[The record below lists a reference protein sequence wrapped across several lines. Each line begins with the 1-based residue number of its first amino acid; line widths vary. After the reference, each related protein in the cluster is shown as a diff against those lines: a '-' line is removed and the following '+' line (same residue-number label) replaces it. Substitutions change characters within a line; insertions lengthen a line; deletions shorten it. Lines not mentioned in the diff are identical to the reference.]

1 MKVSKLSKLSIAIAS
16 LMMTSSAAYAAMDMD
31 SRVSQLEKQ
40 MSQVRTENPMGTY
53 GANTASARPDLV
65 DGNGWFFTADVLY
78 WHGKVG
84 GTDYAYS
91 DQDPTA
97 QLPIKGRNKDI
108 SFDWDWGLRAGVGYR
123 FEHDGWDL
131 SAQYTLFDSNG
142 SDSTVAG
149 PNSSLVPLRGTSTI
163 ISGDNGKPIVEEN
176 PDHEISK
183 IYFDFAKKIKS
194 TYL

>member
-142 SDSTVAG
+142 APMRAEVSMT
-149 PNSSLVPLRGTSTI
+149 LRGRYLPKGQLSGNYINALLQPKKETSTAT
-163 ISGDNGKPIVEEN
+163 SV
-176 PDHEISK
+176 
-183 IYFDFAKKIKS
+183 KS
-194 TYL
+194 F